1 MKTKHAATTLLIGLC
16 SAMTTSTASAEMQWQ
31 DFSLTYLNGS
41 NYEVG
46 DKDRQVFTF
55 EHASG
60 HTWGDTFFFM
70 DRLNWDDGTT
80 ENYMEFSP
88 RLSLSNVSGTDLS
101 FGPVKDVLLSGTW
114 ESGEGFDNLLYGI
127 GVSLDVPGFSYFNL
141 NIYKA
146 DNDTSADDEQLTWTW
161 GLPVTVAEE
170 EFLWDGFLDWSSA
183 SETNKAEMNWTS
195 QIKWNAGKHL
205 GLTSPLYLGIE
216 YSYWNNKFGIKNA
229 NERNASLLVKWH
241 F

>member
-1 MKTKHAATTLLIGLC
+1 
-16 SAMTTSTASAEMQWQ
+16 
-31 DFSLTYLNGS
+31 
-41 NYEVG
+41 
-46 DKDRQVFTF
+46 
-55 EHASG
+55 
-60 HTWGDTFFFM
+60 
-70 DRLNWDDGTT
+70 
-80 ENYMEFSP
+80 MEFSP

-127 GVSLDVPGFSYFNL
+127 GVSLDVPGFNYFNL